1 MKLCEFLECE
11 KGMLFVVSGPSGT
24 GKGTICKKVIENI
37 GADISVSMTTRKPRD
52 GEIDGKDYFFV
63 TEEEFVQTIKDKGF
77 LEHANVFGNRY
88 GTPKANI
95 LEKLNSG
102 KDVIL
107 EIDVQGAVQIKETFP
122 EAVLIFALPPT
133 MKELRRR
140 IIKRGTETKQ
150 KINERL
156 AKSIDEVKF
165 INRYDY
171 AVINANLEIAV
182 SEVESILIAEHLR
195 LKSDINKI
203 ITKYE
208 EEC

>member
-1 MKLCEFLECE
+1 MKLGEFLACK

-24 GKGTICKKVIENI
+24 GKGTICKRVIKNI
-37 GADISVSMTTRKPRD
+37 GAEISVSMTTRKPRD
-52 GEIDGKDYFFV
+52 GEKNGKEYFFV
-63 TEEEFVQTIKDKGF
+63 TEEEFVKTIECNGF

-95 LEKLNSG
+95 LDKLNSG

-107 EIDVQGAVQIKETFP
+107 EIDVQGAVQIKKAFP
-122 EAVLIFALPPT
+122 EAVLIFVLPPT
-133 MKELRRR
+133 MEELRRR
-140 IIKRGTETKQ
+140 IINRGTETEQ

-156 AKSIDEVKF
+156 DKSLDEVRF

-171 AVINANLEIAV
+171 AVINANLQIAV
-182 SEVESILIAEHLR
+182 SEVESILIAEHLK
-195 LKSDINKI
+195 LKIDTNKI
-203 ITKYE
+203 IKKYE